1 VFAESLI
8 AFSLTLSHMTRYLTL
23 VTTALLL
30 ALTHVRG
37 IDTSAWTQPFPPFK
51 IAGNLYYVGSKDLA
65 SYLITTPEGDIL
77 INSSL
82 EASVPLIGASL
93 EKLGHHWS
101 DVKILL
107 ISHAHWD
114 HCAGSAAVKKLSGA
128 QYMVMEQ
135 DVKAVESGGSWRP
148 RLGRDSMPQYPPLKV
163 DRVLKDG
170 DQVTLGG
177 AVLTA
182 HLTPGHTAGCTT
194 WTMDVRE
201 GERDLHAVIIGSPNV
216 NEGYQLVNNKDYPN
230 IATDYQTTFRVLKAL
245 PVDLFLG
252 AHGMYFDMTSKYD
265 RRQKGEKDV
274 FIDPAGYSR
283 YVADREQAF
292 VTEWEKQ
299 KAAVPVSKKP

>member
-1 VFAESLI
+1 
-8 AFSLTLSHMTRYLTL
+8 MTRSLSLVATL
-23 VTTALLL
+23 LVL
-30 ALTHVRG
+30 AVSQVQG
-37 IDTSAWTQPFPPFK
+37 IDTSNWTKPFPPFK

-65 SYLITTPEGDIL
+65 SYLVTTPQGNIL

-82 EASVPLIGASL
+82 EDSVPLIGASL
-93 EKLGHHWS
+93 EKLGYHWS

-114 HCAGSAAVKKLSGA
+114 HCAGSAAIKKLSGA

-135 DVKAVESGGSWRP
+135 DVKAVENGGSWHT
-148 RLGRDSMPQYPPLKV
+148 RLGHNEIPQYPPVKV
-163 DRVLKDG
+163 DRVLQDG

-177 AVLTA
+177 SVLTA
-182 HLTPGHTAGCTT
+182 HLTPGHTPGCTT

-201 GERDLHAVIIGSPNV
+201 GDRDLHAVIIGSPNV
-216 NEGYQLVNNKDYPN
+216 NEGYVLVNNKDYPG

-252 AHGMYFDMTSKYD
+252 AHGAYFDMTSKYE
-265 RRQKGEKDV
+265 RMQKGEKDV
-274 FIDPAGYSR
+274 FVDPVGYQR

-299 KAAVPVSKKP
+299 KAAAGGKP